1 MKEGRIF
8 NFYGQ
13 SKYIE
18 HVDTIIEVS
27 NKQSE
32 SEVSQQGK
40 QGEVVK
46 FVQAIDELMDATDEN
61 REPVFKFQC
70 HWIAVFR
77 VAADRGIVGSNDYDG
92 FCSMIK
98 QAHPEDFKF
107 KLTKNDVKKIS
118 NSVCYFKPFDE
129 WEFVPLGTETR
140 KPYEQMKKVVIT
152 LNDILNHQE
161 NIENVSR

>member
-1 MKEGRIF
+1 MKEGRTF

-18 HVDTIIEVS
+18 HVDTIIEVF

-32 SEVSQQGK
+32 SKESPQEE
-40 QGEVVK
+40 QGEVVR
-46 FVQAIDELMDATDEN
+46 FVQAIDELMDAKDEN

-77 VAADRGIVGSNDYDG
+77 VAVDRGIVGSNDYDG

-118 NSVCYFKPFDE
+118 NSCCYFKPFDK
-129 WEFVPLGTETR
+129 WEFVPMGSETR
-140 KPYEQMKKVVIT
+140 KPYEQMKNVVIAF
-152 LNDILNHQE
+152 NDILDH
-161 NIENVSR
+161 